1 MTDPRTLYRE
11 NAVRG
16 ASPVRLVVMLYEQI
30 VEDLRRAIR
39 AIEEKHIEA
48 RTNAINHAIVIIG
61 HLQNNL
67 NHEVGGEVA
76 RNLERFYNVSRQRL
90 LEAQCRESN
99 EILTEQISLFLS
111 LRGAW
116 TQVDQA
122 ETARSAPAAAPLHED
137 VGSALADHKVHADWK
152 G

>member
-1 MTDPRTLYRE
+1 M
-11 NAVRG
+11 RG

-30 VEDLRRAIR
+30 VEDLRRAVK
-39 AIEEKHIEA
+39 AIAENRIEA
-48 RTNAINHAIVIIG
+48 RTNAINHAVVIIG

-76 RNLERFYNVSRQRL
+76 RNLERFYNVSRQKL
-90 LEAQCRESN
+90 LEAQCRGSK
-99 EILTEQISLFLS
+99 EILTEQISLFLN

-122 ETARSAPAAAPLHED
+122 ETARAAPVPS
-137 VGSALADHKVHADWK
+137 VGSESLGAIADRAHADWQ